1 MALSAGAGEDQKRKA
16 VGLDSSVDKPIRRI
30 VVHPHELAA
39 PDLVFIRGHYLYD
52 GRCICVTMSDFAEEI
67 FNLLGNPNDSL
78 RLSSMV
84 DSFEMKDGSGDL
96 QEVVVHVSKET
107 PPSDVRW
114 IKDTLSDYD
123 MFYRFTVIQ

>member
-1 MALSAGAGEDQKRKA
+1 
-16 VGLDSSVDKPIRRI
+16 
-30 VVHPHELAA
+30 
-39 PDLVFIRGHYLYD
+39 
-52 GRCICVTMSDFAEEI
+52 MSDFAEEI

-84 DSFEMKDGSGDL
+84 DSFEMKEGIGDL
-96 QEVVVHVSKET
+96 QEVIVHVNKSI

-123 MFYRFTVIQ
+123 MFYHFVVVQ

>member
-1 MALSAGAGEDQKRKA
+1 MRD
-16 VGLDSSVDKPIRRI
+16 
-30 VVHPHELAA
+30 
-39 PDLVFIRGHYLYD
+39 
-52 GRCICVTMSDFAEEI
+52 TMSDFAEEI

-84 DSFEMKDGSGDL
+84 DSFEMKEGSGDL
-96 QEVVVHVSKET
+96 PEVMVHVNKST

-114 IKDTLSDYD
+114 IKDTLSEYD

>member
-1 MALSAGAGEDQKRKA
+1 
-16 VGLDSSVDKPIRRI
+16 
-30 VVHPHELAA
+30 
-39 PDLVFIRGHYLYD
+39 
-52 GRCICVTMSDFAEEI
+52 MSDFAEEI

-123 MFYRFTVIQ
+123 MFYRFTVVQ

>member
-1 MALSAGAGEDQKRKA
+1 M
-16 VGLDSSVDKPIRRI
+16 
-30 VVHPHELAA
+30 
-39 PDLVFIRGHYLYD
+39 
-52 GRCICVTMSDFAEEI
+52 TDFAEEI

-84 DSFEMKDGSGDL
+84 DSFEMKECSGDL
-96 QEVVVHVSKET
+96 PEVVVHVNKST

-123 MFYRFTVIQ
+123 MFYHFTVTQ